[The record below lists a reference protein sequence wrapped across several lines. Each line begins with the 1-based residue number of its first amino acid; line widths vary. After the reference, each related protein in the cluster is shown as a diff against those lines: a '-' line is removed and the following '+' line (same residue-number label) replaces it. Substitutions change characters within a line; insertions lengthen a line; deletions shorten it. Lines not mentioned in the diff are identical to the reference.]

1 MGSISRT
8 TRSRHACRSATLR
21 ALRLSAGGAAAPAVV
36 AGPVAAGVDDG
47 NGPYLRPATKTVHR
61 TQIHASAESHQGEL
75 PAAPP
80 PPPPPPLLRCALAGT
95 PGPRSS
101 CRRSASQA
109 LDPATALMLRRAV
122 RAVDAGSLSRGE
134 RGRVNSERK
143 HCKHLTQGAAQT
155 ARCRSH
161 AIDSYMCAACDTV
174 SEYTNV
180 SETLHALRSLTPATL
195 QPVERGGTRHG
206 FCRQDLGRSRAQPRV
221 DTGEGNLYDT
231 ALGGV

>member
-109 LDPATALMLRRAV
+109 LDPATALMLRAVRGFTRVRYPVASGGGSTRNASSSLKAEHRQLVRLSMCFRAV
-122 RAVDAGSLSRGE
+122 RLSLVR
-134 RGRVNSERK
+134 R
-143 HCKHLTQGAAQT
+143 
-155 ARCRSH
+155 
-161 AIDSYMCAACDTV
+161 YP
-174 SEYTNV
+174 
-180 SETLHALRSLTPATL
+180 LRSNFIP
-195 QPVERGGTRHG
+195 Q
-206 FCRQDLGRSRAQPRV
+206 CRQAPLPIFRCPGNAFTLRSGLP
-221 DTGEGNLYDT
+221 
-231 ALGGV
+231 

>member
-80 PPPPPPLLRCALAGT
+80 PPPPPPPPPLLRCALAGT

-109 LDPATALMLRRAV
+109 LDPATALMLMRGSRV
-122 RAVDAGSLSRGE
+122 RAGSLSRRE
-134 RGRVNSERK
+134 RGRVNRERNFSASK
-143 HCKHLTQGAAQT
+143 SRKAEHTQFAVYPTPIMAAT
-155 ARCRSH
+155 
-161 AIDSYMCAACDTV
+161 CAQRMT
-174 SEYTNV
+174 
-180 SETLHALRSLTPATL
+180 RSLKI
-195 QPVERGGTRHG
+195 Q
-206 FCRQDLGRSRAQPRV
+206 RV
-221 DTGEGNLYDT
+221 
-231 ALGGV
+231 